1 MLGKLK
7 KLSTFF
13 AILSFC
19 FLLAINSAVA
29 LNEPPA
35 VGGAL
40 PLLELTV
47 PQNEEA
53 KSYLGL
59 SGSGQFTV
67 PDIDARA
74 VIIEVFSM
82 Y

>member
-1 MLGKLK
+1 MLRKLK

-19 FLLAINSAVA
+19 LLLVIHPAVA

-35 VGGAL
+35 VGGTL
-40 PLLELTV
+40 PPLELAV
-47 PQNEEA
+47 PQDEGA

-67 PDIDARA
+67 PDINAQA